1 MTFVWHEALWLLLA
15 LPALVAGY
23 VFLLH
28 RRKVLALRM
37 SNLAMVKE
45 SLGQSDYRRHLP
57 PAILLVSIAALIIA
71 IARPAATLSLPG
83 FEDTVILAMDVSAS
97 MQATDIEPSR
107 LAAARRAAKEF
118 LADVPTNVR
127 IGVVSFAGTAAIV
140 QGPTLDH
147 KEVEAAID
155 RLKLGPSTN
164 LYESIALSLV
174 AMFPSA
180 DIELEH
186 FTNSKTTSRAVA
198 QPRPAHSGKSEVEPG
213 SYSSGAIILLT
224 DGQRT
229 TGGDPLDAAQMAADR
244 GVKVYAVGLGTA
256 EGSIISFHDWN
267 IRVKLDEE
275 TLKQVAQIT
284 DAQYFNANSADD
296 LRSVYQALSQRVVM
310 QKRET
315 EVTGLVSLAAALLLA
330 LAAGL
335 SLAWF
340 SPAT

>member
-1 MTFVWHEALWLLLA
+1 MHAVRRSAHRRPQQVAAVAQEGRAIQAPLSFQQWDGRPMA
-15 LPALVAGY
+15 VAGAA
-23 VFLLH
+23 
-28 RRKVLALRM
+28 RAGGGLRL
-37 SNLAMVKE
+37 ST
-45 SLGQSDYRRHLP
+45 LP
-57 PAILLVSIAALIIA
+57 PQ
-71 IARPAATLSLPG
+71 G
-83 FEDTVILAMDVSAS
+83 FDAQDV
-97 MQATDIEPSR
+97 QPSR
-107 LAAARRAAKEF
+107 LAAAQRAAKEF
-118 LADVPTNVR
+118 VAGAPTNVR

-140 QGPTLDH
+140 QGPTLDR

-164 LYESIALSLV
+164 LYGGIALSLV

-186 FTNSKTTSRAVA
+186 FTNSKTESREPV
-198 QPRPAHSGKSEVEPG
+198 QPRRAHLGRSEVEPG
-213 SYSSGAIILLT
+213 SYSSGAIVLLT

-284 DAQYFNANSADD
+284 GYFNANSADD
-296 LRSVYQALSQRVVM
+296 LRSVYQALSQRVVI

-315 EVTGLVSLAAALLLA
+315 ELTALAAALLLA
-330 LAAGL
+330 LAVVRLPLISGSL
-335 SLAWF
+335 S
-340 SPAT
+340 

>member
-1 MTFVWHEALWLLLA
+1 MAVVGAA
-15 LPALVAGY
+15 RAGGG
-23 VFLLH
+23 
-28 RRKVLALRM
+28 LRL
-37 SNLAMVKE
+37 ST
-45 SLGQSDYRRHLP
+45 LP
-57 PAILLVSIAALIIA
+57 PQ
-71 IARPAATLSLPG
+71 G
-83 FEDTVILAMDVSAS
+83 FDAQDV
-97 MQATDIEPSR
+97 QPSR
-107 LAAARRAAKEF
+107 LAAAQRAAKKF
-118 LADVPTNVR
+118 VAGVPTNVR

-140 QGPTLDH
+140 QGPTLDR

-164 LYESIALSLV
+164 LYGGIALSLV

-186 FTNSKTTSRAVA
+186 FTNSKTESREPV
-198 QPRPAHSGKSEVEPG
+198 QPRRAHLGRSEVEPG
-213 SYSSGAIILLT
+213 SYSSGAIVLLT

-284 DAQYFNANSADD
+284 GYFNANSADD
-296 LRSVYQALSQRVVM
+296 LRSVYQALSQRVVI

-315 EVTGLVSLAAALLLA
+315 ESPLLPPPCCWHWLWA
-330 LAAGL
+330 CRWLGSVDGVNQQA
-335 SLAWF
+335 
-340 SPAT
+340 PARPRLT

>member
-1 MTFVWHEALWLLLA
+1 MA
-15 LPALVAGY
+15 VAGAA
-23 VFLLH
+23 
-28 RRKVLALRM
+28 RAGGGLRL
-37 SNLAMVKE
+37 ST
-45 SLGQSDYRRHLP
+45 LP
-57 PAILLVSIAALIIA
+57 PQ
-71 IARPAATLSLPG
+71 G
-83 FEDTVILAMDVSAS
+83 FDAQDV
-97 MQATDIEPSR
+97 QPSR
-107 LAAARRAAKEF
+107 LAAAQRAAKEF
-118 LADVPTNVR
+118 VAGAPTNVR

-140 QGPTLDH
+140 QGPTLDR

-164 LYESIALSLV
+164 LYGGIALSLV

-186 FTNSKTTSRAVA
+186 FTNSKTESREPVE
-198 QPRPAHSGKSEVEPG
+198 PRRAHLGRSEVEPG
-213 SYSSGAIILLT
+213 SYSSGAIVLLT

-284 DAQYFNANSADD
+284 GYFNANSADD
-296 LRSVYQALSQRVVM
+296 LRSVYQALSQRVVI

-315 EVTGLVSLAAALLLA
+315 ELTALAAALLLA
-330 LAAGL
+330 LAVGL

-340 SPAT
+340 SRRRKSASAGSASPHVMAPESPVVKIEGEVFP